1 MPSVA
6 RERPEAGIEV
16 LRLDR
21 PGVRNALDTA
31 TLDELLNALAELAAD
46 PQVRVLVFS
55 TTSPQALSAGADV
68 GEALTAQQGLRRMEL
83 FGRFYRAVEAF
94 PVPTVAVCV
103 GNCVGAGAEL
113 VAGVDLRVGGD
124 NLKLAWAG
132 ARHGVPVG
140 PARLT
145 PLIGLSRAKELIL
158 TGRVVGMEEAVA
170 LGLLHRTAPAAEAEA
185 VAVDLARE
193 VARQPPEGLRRLKA
207 LFRELEGSAG
217 RVARENERLEDFQ
230 RNGGGL
236 PQGRAAP
243 GEGVPR

>member
-1 MPSVA
+1 MPSLA
-6 RERPEAGIEV
+6 RERLDAGIEL

-21 PGVRNALDTA
+21 PEVRNALDTA
-31 TLDELLNALAELAAD
+31 ALEELLDALAALAAD
-46 PQVRVLVFS
+46 PDLRVLVVS
-55 TTSPQALSAGADV
+55 TTDPRALSAGADV
-68 GEALTAQQGLRRMEL
+68 GEALTPEQGVRRMEL
-83 FGRFYRAVEAF
+83 FGRFYRAMEAF

-113 VAGVDLRVGGD
+113 VAGADLRVGGD

-145 PLIGLSRAKELIL
+145 PLIGLSRAKELVL
-158 TGRVVGMEEAVA
+158 TGRVVGMEEAAA
-170 LGLLHRTAPAAEAEA
+170 LGLLHRTAPAADAEA
-185 VAVDLARE
+185 AALALARE
-193 VARQPPEGLRRLKA
+193 VARQPPEGLRSLKA

-236 PQGRAAP
+236 PQGPAAT
-243 GEGVPR
+243 GGAQR